1 MSSGSPMAELFE
13 SPRLERF
20 RELRAIVG
28 SAESVR
34 SKIQACDAER
44 KRLKAIEDSIY
55 AAKSVLAGL
64 VENAE
69 WSIKI
74 NRADE
79 DDRAIV
85 RLSR

>member
-1 MSSGSPMAELFE
+1 MSELFP

-20 RELRAIVG
+20 KELKALVG
-28 SAESVR
+28 QAESVR
-34 SKIQACDAER
+34 AKIQACETER

-64 VENAE
+64 VQNAE
-69 WSIKI
+69 WSVKI
-74 NRADE
+74 NRADD

>member
-1 MSSGSPMAELFE
+1 MAELFP

-20 RELRAIVG
+20 RELRALVG

-34 SKIQACDAER
+34 SKIQANEAER

-55 AAKSVLAGL
+55 AAKGVLAGL
-64 VENAE
+64 VQNAE
-69 WSIKI
+69 WSVKI
-74 NRADE
+74 NRADD

>member
-1 MSSGSPMAELFE
+1 MAELFE

-20 RELRAIVG
+20 KELRALVG

-34 SKIQACDAER
+34 AKIQACEAER

-55 AAKSVLAGL
+55 AAKNVLAGL
-64 VENAE
+64 IQNAE
-69 WSIKI
+69 WSVKI
-74 NRADE
+74 NRTDD
-79 DDRAIV
+79 DDREIV

>member
-1 MSSGSPMAELFE
+1 MAELFE

-20 RELRAIVG
+20 KELRALVS

-34 SKIQACDAER
+34 AKIQANEAER

-55 AAKSVLAGL
+55 AAKGVLAGL
-64 VENAE
+64 VQNAE
-69 WSIKI
+69 WSVKI
-74 NRADE
+74 NRADD

-85 RLSR
+85 LLSR